1 MLGERIGG
9 DSSLIL
15 EELGNVAGL
24 SDLTGQPD
32 HLRKVVNQ
40 EQMMDA
46 PSDEDVQTL
55 VESALSP
62 AEVSLEREA
71 ALHVSSQ
78 SAPPSAR
85 VFNVDGFSCVSYEAV
100 CDILGRAVFVTGD
113 DVYPATW
120 VFTLVATR
128 HEFALHRS
136 QTMK

>member
-1 MLGERIGG
+1 MG
-9 DSSLIL
+9 
-15 EELGNVAGL
+15 VA
-24 SDLTGQPD
+24 SRDCT
-32 HLRKVVNQ
+32 
-40 EQMMDA
+40 
-46 PSDEDVQTL
+46 
-55 VESALSP
+55 ALSP

-100 CDILGRAVFVTGD
+100 SDILGRAVSATGD
-113 DVYPATW
+113 DVYPGTC
-120 VFTLVATR
+120 VFTVVATR